1 MKKEVVVKSNMVVE
15 AGYELTTNEHRL
27 ILSAICQIPPQQEL
41 DAAEVYEITA
51 QKFAEQYSLH
61 PKTAYRELKD
71 AINRLY
77 ERSIIIKTEGQQTVK
92 VRWLSMIVYDHSN
105 DSEHEKRVFLGFSP
119 QIIPYLTNLKASF
132 TQYLLSD
139 ISSVSGS
146 YTIRFYEL
154 IKQYQSIGKRDISI
168 SELRFMLNLQ
178 NKYPMFADLRR
189 WVIDP
194 SLAEINEKTPLE
206 VSYELKKTGK
216 RITHIALK
224 FKDKKTKAI
233 TPKNEENQKRDKDTP
248 DLFTGL
254 TDKQAAFFASK
265 LANDPDFQSNAQI
278 GEEMSQ
284 FIERIKSE
292 LINEEGFAKYVEY
305 LQRHG
310 FKQIG
315 QRPLTK

>member
-1 MKKEVVVKSNMVVE
+1 MQKELIVKSNVVVE

-119 QIIPYLTNLKASF
+119 QILPYLTNLKASF

-139 ISSVSGS
+139 ISGVSGS

-168 SELRFMLNLQ
+168 LELRFMLNLQ
-178 NKYPMFADLRR
+178 DKYPMFADFKKR
-189 WVIDP
+189 VIDP
-194 SLAEINEKTPLE
+194 ALSEINEKTPLE
-206 VSYELKKTGK
+206 VSYELKKSGK
-216 RITHIALK
+216 RITHITLK
-224 FKDKKTKAI
+224 FKDKKIKDI
-233 TPKNEENQKRDKDTP
+233 TSKNEEKQKRDKDTP

-265 LANDPDFQSNAQI
+265 LANDPAFQSNAQI
-278 GEEMSQ
+278 GEEMPQ

-292 LINEEGFAKYVEY
+292 LMSVG
-305 LQRHG
+305 G
-310 FKQIG
+310 FKNHITH
-315 QRPLTK
+315 LTRYGFKN